1 MDAMKIFSEEHLQE
15 LQSKMD
21 GLQGKMHG
29 LALGMTLGLGTMYI
43 GQGCPT
49 VGQ

>member
-1 MDAMKIFSEEHLQE
+1 MNPRA
-15 LQSKMD
+15 D
-21 GLQGKMHG
+21 GDFQQIQTKVHG

-43 GQGCPT
+43 GQVCPT

>member
-1 MDAMKIFSEEHLQE
+1 MTPPVDQPNRQTQIKV
-15 LQSKMD
+15 
-21 GLQGKMHG
+21 HG

-43 GQGCPT
+43 GQVCPA

>member
-1 MDAMKIFSEEHLQE
+1 MTPPPDQRHQQIQTKV
-15 LQSKMD
+15 
-21 GLQGKMHG
+21 HG

-43 GQGCPT
+43 GQVCPS